1 MAKKKDEKKE
11 RISPPME
18 VLKVD
23 DVAYITLLTK
33 KFRARKK
40 YEPNDPKK
48 VVAFIPGTIVGI
60 SIKKGSKVSANDK
73 LIALEAM
80 KMVNQVAA
88 PMDGVVKKVHVKV
101 GDIVAKNQLLLELE

>member
-1 MAKKKDEKKE
+1 MTKKSVEKKE
-11 RISPPME
+11 ASTLME
-18 VLKVD
+18 ILKVD
-23 DVAYITLLTK
+23 DVAYTTLLTK

-40 YEPNDPKK
+40 YEPNNPKR
-48 VVAFIPGTIVGI
+48 VVAFIPGTIVDV

-80 KMVNQVAA
+80 KMVNQVAS